1 MRGQLTSQSWAELID
16 LVCLRGQILGCVAD
30 YEKATVLAEERV
42 NNAPADG
49 HALLRGRG
57 CGLACIDLMRR

>member
-30 YEKATVLAEERV
+30 YEKAMVLAEEGV

-49 HALLRGRG
+49 HALLACAGA
-57 CGLACIDLMRR
+57 GLPASI